1 MSVSV
6 PHLHLANNERITG
19 FEIHIRSGRIA
30 RLPNVP
36 IGWSISVNNDPSWNT
51 AIEGSIAVG
60 AAAVGPDFFRRFMVV
75 EEETGAPRTLPFD
88 IYGEVFVTSDF
99 ENERRIKLSMKDF
112 VTKTIGSTKTAER
125 Q

>member
-6 PHLHLANNERITG
+6 PHLQIANNERITG

-30 RLPNVP
+30 CLPNLP

-51 AIEGSIAVG
+51 DIEGSIAVG
-60 AAAVGPDFFRRFMVV
+60 AAAVGPDFFRGFMVV
-75 EEETGAPRTLPFD
+75 EEETDVPRTLPLD
-88 IYGEVFVTSDF
+88 IYGDVFVTSDF

-125 Q
+125 H